1 MEQTYYPTAPEAEA
15 YLIGAMLTDPD
26 AATIV
31 FSRLKVDDFVEHR
44 TLAQVL
50 WRLHERGAPLDIPA
64 VVEELNA
71 RGLLDSVG
79 GVSAVTDL
87 AAAVPSTANLDYYIR
102 KVQEAAT
109 VRRLAQHHEAQLK
122 RIAERGYES
131 AEELI
136 AATEAAMIEARP
148 VDMAGRGLRPVKS
161 RFDQYLEMLDQR
173 AQNRGVQGLP
183 TGFTDLDRM
192 LCGLRGGDLIVIAA
206 RPSVGKTAFALNIA
220 LNIMRHMREKRVGI
234 FSQEMRDLDLIDR
247 MVAFLANVELQRL
260 RTGDLEEEHWE
271 RVTQA
276 LSLFDDSLMV
286 DDSSSITL
294 EYFIA
299 ECRRAKKMAGLDLVI
314 VDYLQLMNARQRRD
328 ETEAQAVGRLSRGL
342 KWLARELDIPVIAL
356 SQLNREV
363 ERRSDKRPTM
373 ADIRSSGQIEQDAD
387 VILLLH
393 RDDYYDPDTDRK
405 NIVEVI
411 VAKQRNGPTGTVE
424 LVFLKEYNIFAN
436 LERYREE

>member
-1 MEQTYYPTAPEAEA
+1 MQQAYFPTVPEAEA

-26 AATIV
+26 AAPII
-31 FSRLKVDDFVEHR
+31 FGRLNVDDFIAHR

-71 RGLLDSVG
+71 RGLLDAVG
-79 GVSAVTDL
+79 GVSTVTDL
-87 AAAVPSTANLDYYIR
+87 AAAVPTTANLDYYIR
-102 KVQEAAT
+102 KVQEAAA
-109 VRRLAQHHEAQLK
+109 VRRLAQHYEAQLK

-131 AEELI
+131 VEELI
-136 AATEAAMIEARP
+136 AATEAAMIEVRP
-148 VDMAGRGLRPVKS
+148 VDMAGRGLRSVKS
-161 RFDQYLEMLDQR
+161 QFDQYLDRIDQR
-173 AQNRGVQGLP
+173 AQNRGMQGLP

-192 LCGLRGGDLIVIAA
+192 LCGLQGGDLIIVAA

-220 LNIMRHMREKRVGI
+220 LNIMKRRRDDHIAI
-234 FSQEMRDLDLIDR
+234 FSQEMRSLDLIDR
-247 MVAFLANVELQRL
+247 MVAFLARVELQRL
-260 RTGDLEEEHWE
+260 RSGDLEEEHWE
-271 RVTQA
+271 RITQA
-276 LSLFDDSLMV
+276 LGMFDEGLLV
-286 DDSSSITL
+286 DDSPSITL
-294 EYFIA
+294 EYLLA
-299 ECRRAKKMAGLDLVI
+299 ECRRVKKTVGLDLVI
-314 VDYLQLMNARQRRD
+314 VDYLQLMHARQRRD

-363 ERRSDKRPTM
+363 ERRADKRPTM

-387 VILLLH
+387 IILLLH
-393 RDDYYDPDTDRK
+393 RDDYYDPETDRK

-411 VAKQRNGPTGTVE
+411 VAKQRNGPAGKVE

-436 LERYREE
+436 LARYGEE